1 MDRVEVLKASA
12 KLTCKEGVTEPTT
25 ELEFSERKTTEEVP
39 YLQLALLEWESN
51 MFSRGILQSNNL
63 TYHIFIAMCPGL

>member
-1 MDRVEVLKASA
+1 MTHIDHNDVFKGLP

-39 YLQLALLEWESN
+39 YLQLLSI
-51 MFSRGILQSNNL
+51 RV
-63 TYHIFIAMCPGL
+63 